1 MFTYYTLYF
10 KFYKSFFILYN
21 YFGDVMKTVK
31 EFSTYLYEIKKS
43 KFITL
48 LYQIDDISKVNFY
61 LDKAKELYK
70 DATHYC
76 FAYKVNGIQKFSD
89 DGEPGGTAGLPII
102 EVLNKREL
110 DNILCIVI
118 RYFGGIKLGAGGLV
132 RAYSK
137 AVRDA
142 LDNSEIISLVKGY
155 LISIIVNYD
164 EQKQLDYLFGNR
176 IIKKDFN
183 EKIIYY
189 IEIKE
194 EDISLLN
201 NINYEILEE
210 RMIKESY

>member
-1 MFTYYTLYF
+1 
-10 KFYKSFFILYN
+10 
-21 YFGDVMKTVK
+21 MKTVK

-48 LYQIDDISKVNFY
+48 LYQIDDISEVNFY

-132 RAYSK
+132 RA
-137 AVRDA
+137 A
-142 LDNSEIISLVKGY
+142 LDNSEIINLVKGY
-155 LISIIVNYD
+155 LVCIKVNYD

>member
-1 MFTYYTLYF
+1 
-10 KFYKSFFILYN
+10 
-21 YFGDVMKTVK
+21 MKTVK